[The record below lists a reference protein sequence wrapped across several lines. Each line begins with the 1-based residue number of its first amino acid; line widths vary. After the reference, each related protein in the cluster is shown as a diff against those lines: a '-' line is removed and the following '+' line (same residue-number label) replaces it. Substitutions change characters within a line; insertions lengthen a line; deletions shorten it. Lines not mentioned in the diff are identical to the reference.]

1 MKRRRYFCNYLIC
14 FFTLLLGLYT
24 SASGGQ
30 SEPGRMLSFYNTH
43 THERLI
49 VTYKKDDA
57 YIPEA
62 MAKIS
67 HILRDHRTGDIHPID
82 PKLMD
87 LLYDLLTAVGNHGEV
102 HIISGYRSP
111 KTNHKLRGRS
121 KGVAA
126 RSLHMKGKALD
137 FRLPGTD
144 TAILRNTAR
153 TMKRGGVGYYRKLDF
168 VQIDTGR
175 VRYW

>member
-1 MKRRRYFCNYLIC
+1 MCP
-14 FFTLLLGLYT
+14 
-24 SASGGQ
+24 SAVWGK
-30 SEPGRMLSFYNTH
+30 SEAERTLSFYNTH
-43 THERLI
+43 THERLT
-49 VTYKKDDA
+49 VTYKKKDG

-67 HILRDHRTGDIHPID
+67 HILRDHRTGDTHPID

-87 LLYDLLTAVGNHGEV
+87 FLYDLLTAVGNHGEV

-111 KTNHKLRGRS
+111 KTNQKLRGRS

-126 RSLHMKGKALD
+126 RSQHMKGKALD

-144 TAILRNTAR
+144 TAVIRDTAR
-153 TMKRGGVGYYRKLDF
+153 AMKRGGVGYYRKLDF

>member
-1 MKRRRYFCNYLIC
+1 SNENMQKLFYFLILC
-14 FFTLLLGLYT
+14 LSPLTIW
-24 SASGGQ
+24 SQ
-30 SEPGRMLSFYNTH
+30 SETERSLSFYNTH
-43 THERLI
+43 THESLTVI
-49 VTYKKDDA
+49 YKKGDA

-62 MAKIS
+62 LDQINT
-67 HILRDHRTGDIHPID
+67 ILRDHRTGDIHSID

-87 LLYDLLTAVGNHGEV
+87 FLYDLLTEVGNHGEV

-111 KTNHKLRGRS
+111 ATNKKLRGRS

-126 RSLHMKGKALD
+126 GSLHMRGKALD

-144 TAILRNTAR
+144 TAVLRDTAR
-153 TMKRGGVGYYRKLDF
+153 AMKRGGVGYYRKSDF

-175 VRYW
+175 VRTW